1 MAEGGDK
8 ADFDEPGCL
17 ETILCLILPGK
28 CAGGPERVKAWFRV
42 TQQLA
47 LGADLPAWGP
57 GFPPSVKEG
66 HDHLSREFNN
76 E

>member
-1 MAEGGDK
+1 M
-8 ADFDEPGCL
+8 
-17 ETILCLILPGK
+17 
-28 CAGGPERVKAWFRV
+28 KAWFRV